1 MKNACTPIIALLLSL
16 SVIFSN
22 CTPDYTFIQSTEETL
37 TRNGWSVD
45 YYFQQQDMTNQF
57 GNYRITFTTN
67 GTINCQNGNDVVTGD
82 WNRVVSSDQIEI
94 IGININ
100 CSDPDLNRL
109 SGSWSLKNQ
118 TASTLSFED
127 NHVTTSV
134 LRIKIQP

>member
-1 MKNACTPIIALLLSL
+1 MKNACAPIIALLLSL
-16 SVIFSN
+16 AVIFSN

-67 GTINCQNGNDVVTGD
+67 GTINCQNGTDVITGD
-82 WNRVVSSDQIEI
+82 WNRVVSSDQTEI

-109 SGSWSLKNQ
+109 SGSWSLRSQ